1 MNRLRPFPGAVRIR
15 AIAVAA
21 LTLGAIMLSG
31 CASVEA
37 SSTSTPISTDNDIL
51 AEHNLDGL
59 DVGQLVNALDSMPLT
74 DRPDG
79 LTTSIT
85 AEALTLTDQ
94 HKHAVEVALP
104 SDVIYVS
111 IAPYQS
117 QTHDCFH
124 HSPTSCVG
132 ELRNVDVVVVVTN
145 SETGETIFDENM
157 QTFDNGFAGLWLP
170 RDIQA
175 TITITR
181 GGQAVTSSISTA
193 GDDAQTCITTMQLT

>member
-1 MNRLRPFPGAVRIR
+1 MNRLRPFPGGVRIR

-94 HKHAVEVALP
+94 HKQDL
-104 SDVIYVS
+104 DRIYNVLQDKLEGQNKILNS
-111 IAPYQS
+111 IK
-117 QTHDCFH
+117 
-124 HSPTSCVG
+124 
-132 ELRNVDVVVVVTN
+132 E
-145 SETGETIFDENM
+145 
-157 QTFDNGFAGLWLP
+157 
-170 RDIQA
+170 
-175 TITITR
+175 
-181 GGQAVTSSISTA
+181 A
-193 GDDAQTCITTMQLT
+193 GDDLTKFVKKIGSPFRELPPAPDNDNKQPPGENTWLPWKRRGNGPDAPKP